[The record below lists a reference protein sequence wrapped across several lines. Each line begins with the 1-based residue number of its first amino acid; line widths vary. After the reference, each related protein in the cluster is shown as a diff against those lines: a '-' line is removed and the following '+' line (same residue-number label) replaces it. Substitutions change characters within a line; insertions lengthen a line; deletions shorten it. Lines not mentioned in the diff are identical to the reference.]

1 MAGFCRNCGSPL
13 GDGQAFCVKCG
24 TRIGEAA
31 PPPAQVAGAPRPAGP
46 AAAPPPAAM
55 PAAAA
60 PVATAPAPA
69 KGSPLV
75 KILLIV
81 VAVIFLMGAVGIAGM
96 MYVGYRIREKARQM
110 GLTERALHHEPTL
123 RGVNGCQWLPNEDVS
138 QAIGMTVVRAE
149 AQTGDSPGCTYSV
162 AGDVNDLTMKHVM
175 QLNKQQNTTMS
186 KQDQQAMENFGKTML
201 RGSGGSSGDN
211 TAHSGEVP
219 VIVFTVDENAAEF
232 QMRLNK
238 GMLSKL
244 GPMATKNVPNLGD
257 EAFEM
262 GGSMLMVRKGDK
274 LLRMMYMQCP
284 CGSEEI
290 LPLAQKLVGNL

>member
-31 PPPAQVAGAPRPAGP
+31 PAPAQAAGAPPPGPASP
-46 AAAPPPAAM
+46 PAAIPVAAPIAAAPAA
-55 PAAAA
+55 
-60 PVATAPAPA
+60 A

-81 VAVIFLMGAVGIAGM
+81 VGVIFFIGAVGVAGV
-96 MYVGYRIREKARQM
+96 MYVAYRVREKAREM
-110 GLTERALHHEPTL
+110 GLTERALHHQPTL
-123 RGVNGCQWLPNEDVS
+123 RGVNGCQWLSKEDVS
-138 QAIGMTVVRAE
+138 QAIGVAVVRAE
-149 AQTGDSPGCTYSV
+149 AQTGGDAGCTYSV
-162 AGDVNDLTMKHVM
+162 AGDVNELTMKHVM

-186 KQDQQAMENFGKTML
+186 KQDQQTMENFGKTML
-201 RGSGGSSGDN
+201 QGSGGSSSGN

-238 GMLSKL
+238 GMLSRL
-244 GPMATKNVPNLGD
+244 GPMATKNVPDLGD

-262 GGSMLMVRKGDK
+262 GGSLLMIRKGDK
-274 LLRMMYMQCP
+274 LLRIMYMQCP
-284 CGSEEI
+284 CGSDEI